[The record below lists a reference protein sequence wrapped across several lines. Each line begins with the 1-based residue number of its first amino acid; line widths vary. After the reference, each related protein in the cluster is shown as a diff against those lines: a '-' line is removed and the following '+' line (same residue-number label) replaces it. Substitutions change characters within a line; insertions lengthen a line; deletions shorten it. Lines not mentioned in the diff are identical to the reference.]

1 MIRFPTRPRV
11 PSTLVDKHES
21 LETQSRASGTT
32 FYFYNDSSAI
42 ALVWINI
49 LVQLTISKF
58 IIVSVEDFIVFGAE
72 KLNLYLWKQVQV
84 LYQKVKV
91 KKFTRE
97 SESWKLKTRLFRSP
111 REPRRLRDANP
122 LHVLWTP
129 PWHSCSDHLHNDQGE
144 VDNEIIHGKYKTNP
158 KMRNNLYL
166 REAVVSKKCSFFEHL
181 GSTHVQKLCRK
192 LSCVLEVI

>member
-111 REPRRLRDANP
+111 GESERWKLKTKLQVPRRTQMTAGRQSFACSMDSSSAFL
-122 LHVLWTP
+122 LWP
-129 PWHSCSDHLHNDQGE
+129 
-144 VDNEIIHGKYKTNP
+144 
-158 KMRNNLYL
+158 
-166 REAVVSKKCSFFEHL
+166 
-181 GSTHVQKLCRK
+181 STQR
-192 LSCVLEVI
+192 SRWSW

>member
-32 FYFYNDSSAI
+32 FYFYNDSSPI

-72 KLNLYLWKQVQV
+72 KLNLYLWKQNWS
-84 LYQKVKV
+84 
-91 KKFTRE
+91 TISE
-97 SESWKLKTRLFRSP
+97 SESEK
-111 REPRRLRDANP
+111 
-122 LHVLWTP
+122 
-129 PWHSCSDHLHNDQGE
+129 
-144 VDNEIIHGKYKTNP
+144 IY
-158 KMRNNLYL
+158 
-166 REAVVSKKCSFFEHL
+166 
-181 GSTHVQKLCRK
+181 
-192 LSCVLEVI
+192 

>member
-58 IIVSVEDFIVFGAE
+58 IIVSVEDFITFDAE
-72 KLNLYLWKQVQV
+72 KLNISESKTDQ
-84 LYQKVKV
+84 YQKVKV
-91 KKFTRE
+91 KNLRGKVKME
-97 SESWKLKTRLFRSP
+97 SSRQDFSGPQEKVKDENSKQNFRSP
-111 REPRRLRDANP
+111 GEPR
-122 LHVLWTP
+122 
-129 PWHSCSDHLHNDQGE
+129 
-144 VDNEIIHGKYKTNP
+144 
-158 KMRNNLYL
+158 
-166 REAVVSKKCSFFEHL
+166 
-181 GSTHVQKLCRK
+181 
-192 LSCVLEVI
+192 